1 MFVFLVIV
9 LIKVICLHA
18 ANDNR
23 RRNPGYGGFNNEDE
37 KDDDGDDSKSSKFT
51 ETENVVGIY
60 FDYMS
65 YVDYRTYPE
74 GDNRNE
80 ACMLEQD

>member
-37 KDDDGDDSKSSKFT
+37 KDDDADSKSSKFT